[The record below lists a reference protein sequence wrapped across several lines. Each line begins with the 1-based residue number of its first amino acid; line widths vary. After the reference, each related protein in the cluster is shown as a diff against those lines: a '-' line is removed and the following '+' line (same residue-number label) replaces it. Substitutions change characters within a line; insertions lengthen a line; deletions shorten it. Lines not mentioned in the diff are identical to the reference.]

1 MIKLKNIY
9 TIISLSLFVP
19 FTANASSYLEGI
31 SDDIPYIVGKALY
44 FPLDSDLAQVGIYE
58 SDFYNELSQHAQ
70 DRHINNVNQT
80 VLVQMGSVNPL
91 TTREAGML
99 DALNKKAFDLV
110 EQYYKQEITYLCYG
124 RKVDPEYGE
133 LLQCSFLADSAD
145 IASDLLRQG
154 MAKYNPEEFNQWQHD
169 EYIYNES
176 LAKEQLVGVWESKP
190 LAIFKGIKAIVS
202 E

>member
-44 FPLDSDLAQVGIYE
+44 FPLDSDLAQVGIY
-58 SDFYNELSQHAQ
+58 DLGFYNELSQHAQ
-70 DRHINNVNQT
+70 DRHINNENQT